1 MGQKRKDRHG
11 FTEDEI
17 QILYLRWLMMKRS
30 GYAVEFESFDTFIQY
45 ARGKFD
51 YGLTMERIDK
61 SHGWSPE
68 NIRWYNPQKREA
80 DLANR
85 RKQALRWEK
94 MMQPLRKKY
103 AKELA
108 NIKTY
113 ERQFWR
119 YEHPDLQREGIVFES
134 SCSV

>member
-61 SHGWSPE
+61 SHGKNSMGK
-68 NIRWYNPQKREA
+68 NIRKSQK
-80 DLANR
+80 
-85 RKQALRWEK
+85 
-94 MMQPLRKKY
+94 LRKR
-103 AKELA
+103 
-108 NIKTY
+108 I
-113 ERQFWR
+113 
-119 YEHPDLQREGIVFES
+119 S
-134 SCSV
+134 